1 VIGDDIVPME
11 RATHENRTG
20 EKDMTHGNDPS
31 EIGLTREKE
40 FSRCLLESMAD
51 GVVAC
56 DADGILTLFNRTA
69 REWHGID
76 LLRLPPDEWARHYN
90 LFRPDGISP
99 LPNDEI
105 PLSRAFRGETV
116 TDAGMAIK
124 ANGKPIRF
132 ILANGS
138 VILDER
144 GQKLGAVVIMRD
156 VTEFRRLELEL
167 RKSNQELE
175 KRVEERTKELQ
186 RINGQLQIELSER
199 HRIENSLMMTQFS
212 VDNAADGIMWLRS
225 DGSYCYANEAA
236 SRLLGYSARELLT
249 MKASDVNPA
258 HLREEWPQH
267 WEELKRSKTL
277 FFEATLIR
285 KGGSPV
291 PVEIH
296 ANYVEFD
303 GQEYNCASVRDITGR
318 KRMEDALLFVAQRG
332 WLAGTENFFD
342 ALAQYLGEKLDV
354 DYVIIVRLDE
364 IPGFAETVSLYARG
378 AIVPNMRYALKGTPC
393 ENVMGRRLCVYPH
406 DVQQLFPEDTLLA
419 EMGVESY
426 IGIPL
431 WDSSGRPTGLIAL
444 MDSKPLSDT
453 ASAIQILQLV
463 ATRAAAEL
471 ERERSDR
478 ILRTRE
484 HEFRTL
490 AESLPDNIVR
500 YDREGR
506 TVYINPVLEKTLGSI
521 AAQKIG
527 MRVREFHTDGSYE
540 SYAQTLDA
548 VLASGEDGEL
558 ELIFPGTV
566 EEPRVHHIRMIAER
580 GEGGHVTGVLAI
592 GRDITERKRVETELL
607 VRQQRLS
614 EVTTELSMAE
624 ERERRRIATEL
635 HDNIGQDL
643 VLARINLGMLAKSPM
658 TSKQSLLLGKTRDIL
673 GEMIQRVRSLTHRI
687 SPPILENGGLEAA
700 LKCLGKQL
708 ETDIGLAVVFKHDSN
723 ERPLTED
730 IRSVLYFA
738 ARELLINVA
747 KHAQTRRAAVTIRC
761 ENSCVIIKIEDDGV
775 GFDPESIESTLNKD
789 GSGFG
794 LFNLQRRIK
803 HLGGL
808 FELESSAG
816 LGTRATIVMPLSE
829 GTS

>member
-156 VTEFRRLELEL
+156 VTEFRRLEQEL

-175 KRVEERTKELQ
+175 KRVEERTKELR

-236 SRLLGYSARELLT
+236 SRLLGYSASELLT

-258 HLREEWPQH
+258 HFREEWPQH

-285 KGGSPV
+285 KDGSPV

-318 KRMEDALLFVAQRG
+318 KRA
-332 WLAGTENFFD
+332 
-342 ALAQYLGEKLDV
+342 
-354 DYVIIVRLDE
+354 
-364 IPGFAETVSLYARG
+364 
-378 AIVPNMRYALKGTPC
+378 
-393 ENVMGRRLCVYPH
+393 
-406 DVQQLFPEDTLLA
+406 
-419 EMGVESY
+419 
-426 IGIPL
+426 
-431 WDSSGRPTGLIAL
+431 
-444 MDSKPLSDT
+444 
-453 ASAIQILQLV
+453 
-463 ATRAAAEL
+463 
-471 ERERSDR
+471 
-478 ILRTRE
+478 
-484 HEFRTL
+484 
-490 AESLPDNIVR
+490 
-500 YDREGR
+500 
-506 TVYINPVLEKTLGSI
+506 
-521 AAQKIG
+521 
-527 MRVREFHTDGSYE
+527 
-540 SYAQTLDA
+540 
-548 VLASGEDGEL
+548 
-558 ELIFPGTV
+558 
-566 EEPRVHHIRMIAER
+566 
-580 GEGGHVTGVLAI
+580 
-592 GRDITERKRVETELL
+592 ETELL

-658 TSKQSLLLGKTRDIL
+658 TSKQSVLLGKTRDIL

-708 ETDIGLAVVFKHDSN
+708 ETDFGLAVVFEHDSGV
-723 ERPLTED
+723 RPLTEE

-747 KHAQTRRAAVTIRC
+747 KHAQTSKAAVTIRC
-761 ENSCVIIKIEDDGV
+761 ENSRFIIKIEDDGA
-775 GFDPESIESTLNKD
+775 GFDPDSIESTLNKD
-789 GSGFG
+789 GNGFG
-794 LFNLQRRIK
+794 LFNVHRRIK
-803 HLGGL
+803 HLGGR